1 MKVNKIIYLL
11 GLLLFLAACSS
22 NKIIPDASIQAAP
35 QYLEEMSNDQQDDLE
50 KIKELQKLQQI
61 DTDTYRISTG
71 DRFNIYVYD
80 EDELSTEG
88 IIVKPDG
95 TISFKLIGEVL
106 VAGLTVAEATSLL
119 EEKLTEFINYP
130 KISMI
135 PYQLT
140 GANVTIVGKVVNSG
154 VYEITGGM
162 RVVDVIAEAGGL
174 SSGIFQNN
182 TIELADLER
191 SYMIRNN
198 RLLPVD
204 FQELIREGN
213 MLHNVPIIDGDYI
226 YIPSSVNREVYVL
239 GEVGTPWHFLYKESM
254 TLMQVITFA
263 RGFTDNAK
271 SEVLVVRGGLSHPRI
286 FRVDTAKILAG
297 EAQDFPLKPN
307 DIIYVPNSPIASWNK
322 VLSLI
327 MPSLEAIQTGWLM
340 NEIYQQVD
348 GK

>member
-1 MKVNKIIYLL
+1 MKIGKLIFFIYLII
-11 GLLLFLAACSS
+11 FVQACSS
-22 NKIIPDASIQAAP
+22 HKIISDEMIEAEP
-35 QYLEEMSNDQQDDLE
+35 QYLEEMRSEQQEDLE
-50 KIKELQKLQQI
+50 KIKELQNLQQV
-61 DTDTYRISTG
+61 DTETYRISAG
-71 DRFNIYVYD
+71 DRFNIFVYD
-80 EDELSTEG
+80 EADLSTEG

-95 TISFKLIGEVL
+95 TISFKLIGEIL
-106 VAGLTVAEATSLL
+106 VSGLTVAAATGLI
-119 EEKLTEFINYP
+119 EERLAEYINYP

-154 VYEITGGM
+154 VYEIKGGM

-198 RLLPVD
+198 RILPID

-213 MLHNVPIIDGDYI
+213 MLHNIPILDGDYI

-239 GEVGTPWHFLYKESM
+239 GAVGTPWHFLYKESM

-263 RGFTDNAK
+263 RGFTDNAR
-271 SEVLVVRGGLSHPRI
+271 SEVLVVRGGLSHPRVFKI
-286 FRVDTAKILAG
+286 DTAKILAG

-307 DIIYVPNSPIASWNK
+307 DIVYVPDSPIASWNK

-327 MPSLEAIQTGWLM
+327 MPSLEAIQTGWMM
-340 NEIYQQVD
+340 NEIYKQV
-348 GK
+348 GGQ